1 MIACYGYQ
9 LGKEK
14 KRKIKEKTKQDHGVK
29 LYNIRISCK
38 RMLIYIL
45 PVVHM

>member
-14 KRKIKEKTKQDHGVK
+14 KRKIKEKTKLYK